1 MQAWELERKITD
13 EAIPKILQEE
23 EQTWKS
29 ALERGKLEDDYLKMM
44 WSSRVPGSGAPE
56 SIMTAKVQ
64 ALENKG
70 MKVPN
75 AMMYIEKG
83 LKEAKVNDLYN
94 LHKTSALLMHSINN
108 AEKDPQSLYWNYKL
122 YSSWDEYEKAVSFPE
137 KQLYDV
143 KSIKFKENITAGW
156 WGQLIGG
163 AFGTALEGYTTDNLR
178 KVFGELRNYVRKPNT
193 FNDDITYELAFLKAF
208 EEHGYDITSK
218 DIALEWVALI
228 PSGWSAEEI
237 ALENIRKGI
246 FPPESGT
253 YQNPFSEWIGAQ
265 MRGAICGMA
274 APANP
279 KEAARLAWIDGVI
292 SHANNG
298 VIGEI
303 FNAVL
308 VSLAFVEKEVRKLVE
323 KTIDAIPKDCE
334 YYYVITY
341 AYNKCKQSLN
351 WEQAWKSCEEE
362 FKKYN
367 WVHAY
372 PNAAAEVIALWFG
385 NGDFDETLF
394 IIGMEG
400 QDVDCNAAQIMN
412 AVAIINGMEEIPFK
426 WIEPIGENLETYVRG
441 MEKMKIQELIDWT
454 SRSVIKKSK
463 RLKK

>member
-70 MKVPN
+70 MKVPD

-83 LKEAKVNDLYN
+83 LKEAEANDFYN

-108 AEKDPQSLYWNYKL
+108 AEKDPQSPYWNYKL

-137 KQLYDV
+137 KQPYDV
-143 KSIKFKENITAGW
+143 KSRKFKENITAGW

-208 EEHGYDITSK
+208 EEYGYDITSK

-246 FPPESGT
+246 FPPESGI

-265 MRGAICGMA
+265 MRGAICGMI

-308 VSLAFVEKEVRKLVE
+308 VSLAFVEKDVRKLIE

-334 YYYVITY
+334 YHYVITY

-394 IIGMEG
+394 IVGMEG

-412 AVAIINGMEEIPFK
+412 AVAVINGMEEIPSK

-454 SRSVIKKSK
+454 SRSVIKNQK